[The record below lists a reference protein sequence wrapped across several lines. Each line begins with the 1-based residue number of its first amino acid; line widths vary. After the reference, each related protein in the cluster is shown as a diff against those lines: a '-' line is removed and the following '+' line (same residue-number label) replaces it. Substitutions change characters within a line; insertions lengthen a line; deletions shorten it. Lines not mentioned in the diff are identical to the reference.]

1 MKSFFRTTFAA
12 LVYFVIVGSLSIGA
26 VVLLGNLGVA
36 IFSRYAW
43 WNTHYIIAP
52 ITVVLLHA
60 VIGGAW
66 TVLVA
71 KNYFRFVAW
80 LSEKRHCNLLTIVP

>member
-1 MKSFFRTTFAA
+1 MKSFFHTAFAV
-12 LVYFVIVGSLSIGA
+12 LVYLAIVGSLAIGA
-26 VVLLGNLGVA
+26 VALLGNLGVA

-52 ITVVLLHA
+52 LALVLLLA

-71 KNYFRFVAW
+71 KTYFRMVAW
-80 LSEKRHCNLLTIVP
+80 LSEKHHCNLLTIVP